1 MKTIAVIGG
10 GITGLSAAY
19 ALQKEIEKKDLDA
32 RVILFESNRQLGGKI
47 CTAHDDSFTMET
59 GADSI
64 VTRKKHIFDVIE
76 ELKLKEK
83 VVYNETGTSFIHTD
97 GELKQIPED
106 AMFGIPMSIES
117 LAETTLVSPEGKV
130 AALKDFY
137 TPNETFT
144 KQDSLGDFLE
154 AFLGAEFV
162 EKQIAPVISG
172 VYSGNIHEL
181 TLASTMPYLLDYKN
195 EYGSL
200 IRGLDAHRSEL
211 KGPKE
216 GKKFLSFEGGMA
228 ELIDAYEREL
238 TGVTICKNTAVTK
251 IVHGPQEGTYTVSV
265 SDGEDITVDQII
277 LAAPHKAVQ
286 EMLQHEELN
295 QDFERL
301 RSSSMISIYLGYD
314 VPDERLPANGTGFI
328 TSGSSD
334 LTCNACTW
342 TSRKWKHTSNK
353 SQLLVRLFYKS
364 VNPAY
369 EQMKDMTQE
378 ELLQVAAE
386 DVRKSLGMSEAPITH
401 HVRVWHEEMPNYH
414 RKHHELVTSLEEK
427 MSLYYPGIRL
437 AGCSYYGV
445 GIPDC
450 IANGEKTAS
459 KVIEQ
464 L

>member
-19 ALQKEIEKKDLDA
+19 TLQKEIRNGGLSA
-32 RVILFESNRQLGGKI
+32 RVVLFEAAEQLGGKI
-47 CTAHDDSFTMET
+47 RTAHDGNFTMET
-59 GADSI
+59 GADSV
-64 VTRKKHIFDVIE
+64 VTRKQQIFDTIE
-76 ELKLKEK
+76 ALQLQER

-117 LAETTLVSPEGKV
+117 LASTTLVSAEGKV
-130 AALKDFY
+130 AALKDLY

-154 AFLGAEFV
+154 AFLGTEFV

-172 VYSGNIHEL
+172 VYSGDIHEL
-181 TLASTMPYLLDYKN
+181 TLASTMPYLLEYKN

-200 IRGLDAHRSEL
+200 IRGLDAHRSKL

-228 ELIDAYEREL
+228 ELIQAYEREL
-238 TGVTICKNTAVTK
+238 TEVTIRKNTAVTK
-251 IVHGPQEGTYTVSV
+251 IERNQQEGTYSISV
-265 SDGEDITVDQII
+265 QEGEGLTADQVI
-277 LAAPHKAVQ
+277 LAVPHKAAQ
-286 EMLQHEELN
+286 DMLQQEQLDADMEQL
-295 QDFERL
+295 L
-301 RSSSMISIYLGYD
+301 SSSMISIYLGYD

-328 TSGSSD
+328 TSGNSE
-334 LTCNACTW
+334 LVCNACTW
-342 TSRKWKHTSNK
+342 TSRKWKHTSK
-353 SQLLVRLFYKS
+353 HSQLLVRLFYKS
-364 VNPAY
+364 ANPAY
-369 EQMKDMTQE
+369 EQMKDMSQE
-378 ELLQVAAE
+378 ELLQVASE
-386 DVRKSLGMSEAPITH
+386 DVRNSLAIEENPITH
-401 HVRVWHEEMPNYH
+401 NVRVWHEDMPNYH
-414 RKHHELVTSLEEK
+414 RKHHELVHSLEQK
-427 MSLYYPGIRL
+427 MSEHFPGILL

-459 KVIEQ
+459 LVIEQ

>member
-19 ALQKEIEKKDLDA
+19 TLQKEMQKGDLGA
-32 RVILFESNRQLGGKI
+32 RVILLESNSQLGGKI
-47 CTAHDDSFTMET
+47 CSAHEGNFTMET

-76 ELKLKEK
+76 ELKLQEK
-83 VVYNETGTSFIHTD
+83 VVYNETGTSFIHTE

-117 LAETTLVSPEGKV
+117 LARTTLVSPEGKV
-130 AALKDFY
+130 AALKDLY

-154 AFLGAEFV
+154 AFLGKEFV

-172 VYSGNIHEL
+172 VYSGDIHEL

-238 TGVTICKNTAVTK
+238 TDVTICKNTAVTK
-251 IVHGPQEGTYTVSV
+251 IVQGPQEGTYTVSV
-265 SDGEDITVDQII
+265 SDGEDINVDQII

-286 EMLQHEELN
+286 KMLQHEELN
-295 QDFERL
+295 RDFEQL

-334 LTCNACTW
+334 LVCNACTW
-342 TSRKWKHTSNK
+342 TSRKWKHTSKK

-369 EQMKDMTQE
+369 GQMKDMTQE
-378 ELLQVAAE
+378 ELLQVAVE
-386 DVRKSLGMSEAPITH
+386 DVRKSLGMSEIPVTH
-401 HVRVWHEEMPNYH
+401 NVRVWHEEMPNYH

-427 MSLYYPGIRL
+427 MSTYYPGVIL

-459 KVIEQ
+459 KVMEQ

>member
-19 ALQKEIEKKDLDA
+19 TLQKEIRNSELSA
-32 RVILFESNRQLGGKI
+32 RVILFEAGEQLGGKI
-47 CTAHDDSFTMET
+47 CTLHDGNFTMET

-64 VTRKKHIFDVIE
+64 VTRKKHIFDVID
-76 ELKLKEK
+76 ELQLKEQ
-83 VVYNETGTSFIHTD
+83 VVYNETGTSYIHTD

-117 LAETTLVSPEGKV
+117 IAKTTLVSAEGKIE
-130 AALKDFY
+130 ALKDFY

-154 AFLGAEFV
+154 AFLGTEFV

-172 VYSGNIHEL
+172 VYSGAIHEL

-216 GKKFLSFEGGMA
+216 GKKFVSFAGGMS
-228 ELIDAYEREL
+228 EIIHAYEREL
-238 TGVTICKNTAVTK
+238 TEVAVHKNTAVTRIK
-251 IVHGPQEGTYTVSV
+251 YDTASGNYV
-265 SDGEDITVDQII
+265 ITVQGGQEVAADYVI
-277 LAAPHKAVQ
+277 LAVPHKAVQ
-286 EMLQHEELN
+286 AMLQEEQLN
-295 QDFERL
+295 HDLEQL
-301 RSSSMISIYLGYD
+301 KSSSMISIYLGYD
-314 VPDERLPANGTGFI
+314 VPDELLPANGTGFI
-328 TSGSSD
+328 TSGTSG

-342 TSRKWKHTSNK
+342 TSRKWKHTSK
-353 SQLLVRLFYKS
+353 QSQLLVRLFYKS
-364 VNPAY
+364 INPAY
-369 EQMKDMTQE
+369 EQMKDMTSEQ
-378 ELLQVAAE
+378 LLQVARE
-386 DVRKSLGMSEAPITH
+386 DVRKSLGIEEIPATH
-401 HVRVWHEEMPNYH
+401 NVRVWHEEMPNYH
-414 RKHHELVTSLEEK
+414 RKHHELVKSLEQK
-427 MSLYYPGIRL
+427 MEDQFPGVFL

-450 IANGEKTAS
+450 IANGEKIAS

-464 L
+464 F

>member
-19 ALQKEIEKKDLDA
+19 TLQKEIQKGDLPA
-32 RVILFESNRQLGGKI
+32 RVVLFESGSQLGGKI
-47 CTAHDDSFTMET
+47 CTAHDGEFTMET

-64 VTRKKHIFDVIE
+64 VTRKKHIFDIIE
-76 ELKLKEK
+76 ALQLKEK
-83 VVYNETGTSFIHTD
+83 VMYNETGTSFIHTD

-117 LAETTLVSPEGKV
+117 LARTTLVSPEGKV
-130 AALKDFY
+130 VALKDFY

-154 AFLGAEFV
+154 AFLGSEFV

-172 VYSGNIHEL
+172 VYSGDIHEL

-228 ELIDAYEREL
+228 ELIFAYEREL
-238 TGVTICKNTAVTK
+238 KDVTIYKNTAVTK
-251 IVHGPQEGTYTVSV
+251 IERASQDGTYTLSV
-265 SDGEDITVDQII
+265 SNGEDITADQII
-277 LAAPHKAVQ
+277 LAVPHKAVQ
-286 EMLQHEELN
+286 KMLQHEELEADLK
-295 QDFERL
+295 QL
-301 RSSSMISIYLGYD
+301 RSSSMISVYLGYD

-334 LTCNACTW
+334 LVCNACTW
-342 TSRKWKHTSNK
+342 TSRKWKHTSKK
-353 SQLLVRLFYKS
+353 SKLLVRLFYKS

-369 EQMKDMTQE
+369 GQMKDMSQE

-386 DVRKSLGMSEAPITH
+386 DVRKSLGIEESPVTH
-401 HVRVWHEEMPNYH
+401 NVRVWHEEMPNYH

-427 MSLYYPGIRL
+427 MSAYFPGIIL

-450 IANGEKTAS
+450 VANGEKTAS
-459 KVIEQ
+459 MVIEQ

>member
-19 ALQKEIEKKDLDA
+19 TLQKEIQKGELAA
-32 RVILFESNRQLGGKI
+32 RVILLESGSQLGGKI
-47 CTAHDDSFTMET
+47 STAHDGSFTMET

-64 VTRKKHIFDVIE
+64 VTRKKHIFDVID
-76 ELKLKEK
+76 ELKLQEK

-117 LAETTLVSPEGKV
+117 LARTTLISPEGKV

-154 AFLGAEFV
+154 AFLGTEFV

-228 ELIDAYEREL
+228 ELIHAYEREL
-238 TGVTICKNTAVTK
+238 TDVTICKNTAVTK
-251 IVHGPQEGTYTVSV
+251 IVQGPQEGTYTISV

-277 LAAPHKAVQ
+277 LAAPHKAVKK
-286 EMLQHEELN
+286 MLQHEELN
-295 QDFERL
+295 QDFEQL

-334 LTCNACTW
+334 LVCNACTW
-342 TSRKWKHTSNK
+342 TSRKWKHTSKK

-369 EQMKDMTQE
+369 GKMKDMSQE
-378 ELLQVAAE
+378 ELLHVASE
-386 DVRKSLGMSEAPITH
+386 DVRKSLGMSENPVTYN
-401 HVRVWHEEMPNYH
+401 VKVWHEEMPNYH
-414 RKHHELVTSLEEK
+414 RTHHQLVSSLEEK
-427 MSLYYPGIRL
+427 MYTYYPGIIL

-450 IANGEKTAS
+450 IANGEETAS
-459 KVIEQ
+459 KVIGQ

>member
-19 ALQKEIEKKDLDA
+19 TLQKEMEKRDFAA
-32 RVILFESNRQLGGKI
+32 RVILLESGSQLGGKI

-117 LAETTLVSPEGKV
+117 LAETTLISPEGKV
-130 AALKDFY
+130 AALKDLY
-137 TPNETFT
+137 TSNETFT

-154 AFLGAEFV
+154 AFLGTEFV

-195 EYGSL
+195 QYGSL

-216 GKKFLSFEGGMA
+216 GKKFLSFEGGMS

-238 TGVTICKNTAVTK
+238 TDVTICKNTAVTK
-251 IVHGPQEGTYTVSV
+251 IVHGPQEGTYTISI
-265 SDGEDITVDQII
+265 SDGEDISVDQII
-277 LAAPHKAVQ
+277 LAAPHKAVAN
-286 EMLQHEELN
+286 MLQHEELN
-295 QDFERL
+295 HDFEQL

-334 LTCNACTW
+334 LICNACTW
-342 TSRKWKHTSNK
+342 TSRKWKHTSKK

-364 VNPAY
+364 INPAY
-369 EQMKDMTQE
+369 EQMKDMLQE
-378 ELLQVAAE
+378 ELLQAAAE
-386 DVRKSLGMSEAPITH
+386 DVRKSLGLSENP
-401 HVRVWHEEMPNYH
+401 VSYNVKVWHEEMPNYH
-414 RKHHELVTSLEEK
+414 RTHHQLVRSLEEK
-427 MSLYYPGIRL
+427 MSAHYPGIFL

-445 GIPDC
+445 GVPDC
-450 IANGEKTAS
+450 IANGEKTAA